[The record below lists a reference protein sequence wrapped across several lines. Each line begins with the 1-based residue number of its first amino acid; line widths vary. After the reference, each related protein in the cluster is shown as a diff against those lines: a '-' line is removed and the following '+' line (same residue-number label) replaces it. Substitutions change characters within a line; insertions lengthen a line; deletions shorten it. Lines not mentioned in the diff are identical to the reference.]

1 MTTDA
6 ADPTTDIDVT
16 PQAGALGASI
26 TGIDLGKPLDDATFA
41 TLEQLF
47 LTYLV
52 LAFRKQ
58 DITPEAHLAFAGR
71 WGTVIPHPYV
81 PSIEGYP
88 GIMRVYDPTPLT
100 QLWHSDFS
108 YARRPP
114 KLSILVAR
122 TLPPV
127 GGDTMFANQYAAY
140 DSLSEGMKRLLTG
153 LHAVNQGTALALES
167 GLSEEDVMWT
177 HPVVRTHPETGRKS
191 LFVNADYT
199 KRFEDMTEAE
209 SAPLLHYLYE
219 QGSRAEFTYRHRWQE
234 GDVLMWDNRAVL
246 HAVIGDVG
254 GAERSLHRVAVAGDE
269 PR

>member
-6 ADPTTDIDVT
+6 ADPTTQIDVV
-16 PQAGALGASI
+16 PMAGALGASI

-52 LAFRKQ
+52 LAFREQ

-108 YARRPP
+108 YARRPRNSRSWWP
-114 KLSILVAR
+114 AR
-122 TLPPV
+122 FLRSAATPCSPTSTPP
-127 GGDTMFANQYAAY
+127 TTPF
-140 DSLSEGMKRLLTG
+140 
-153 LHAVNQGTALALES
+153 
-167 GLSEEDVMWT
+167 
-177 HPVVRTHPETGRKS
+177 RK
-191 LFVNADYT
+191 
-199 KRFEDMTEAE
+199 
-209 SAPLLHYLYE
+209 
-219 QGSRAEFTYRHRWQE
+219 G
-234 GDVLMWDNRAVL
+234 
-246 HAVIGDVG
+246 
-254 GAERSLHRVAVAGDE
+254 
-269 PR
+269 